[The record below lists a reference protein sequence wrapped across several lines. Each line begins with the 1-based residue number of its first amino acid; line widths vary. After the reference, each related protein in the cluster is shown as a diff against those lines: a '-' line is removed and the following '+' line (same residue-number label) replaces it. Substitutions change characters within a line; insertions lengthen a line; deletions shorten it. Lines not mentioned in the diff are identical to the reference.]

1 MVHHVVIVAECP
13 QLWKSLHK
21 IRILSGSDGNC
32 CATNQSHSQ
41 ISSQYIFYEIVSYLN
56 RFDANKSYVPSSVY
70 VEIYDSSSC
79 KFVPLLRSRLKEDQ
93 STISNSEK
101 CASNSSHPPCSLNG
115 TRFRCII
122 HIAKE
127 SSCYNSSHGN
137 SREGPLLLIK
147 GRFFDYNPHGM
158 DFAGKTLIV
167 KEESNNKDENG
178 TGLNVW
184 DGSLL
189 LARYL
194 EQHPSKVRDIRISER
209 YFAENP

>member
-13 QLWKSLHK
+13 QLWKHLHK

-32 CATNQSHSQ
+32 ATKQSNSQ
-41 ISSQYIFYEIVSYLN
+41 ISSRYIFYEIVSYLN
-56 RFDANKSYVPSSVY
+56 KFDAKKSYVPSSVY

-79 KFVPLLRSRLKEDQ
+79 KFVPLLRSSRSKEDQ
-93 STISNSEK
+93 STISDSDR
-101 CASNSSHPPCSLNG
+101 CTSNSSHPPCSLNG

-122 HIAKE
+122 HIEKE
-127 SSCYNSSHGN
+127 SSCYNSSHDGN
-137 SREGPLLLIK
+137 SREGPLLLMK

-158 DFAGKTLIV
+158 NFAGNILIV

-194 EQHPSKVRDIRISER
+194 EQYPSKVRDIHISV
-209 YFAENP
+209 FC